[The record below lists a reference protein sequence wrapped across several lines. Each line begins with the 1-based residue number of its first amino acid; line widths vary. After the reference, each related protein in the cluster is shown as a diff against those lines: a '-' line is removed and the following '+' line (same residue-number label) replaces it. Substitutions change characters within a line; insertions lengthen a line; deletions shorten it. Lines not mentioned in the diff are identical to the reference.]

1 MNDMT
6 RFGWIISFWIIAFST
21 ASNANEHVVL
31 QLKWVNQ
38 FQFAGYYA
46 ALDKGYYS
54 AAGLD
59 VELRSNGYNG
69 NFKSPI
75 NEVLSGNAQYGIS
88 NSGLVLDFLNGK
100 PVIALAA
107 TLQHSAVSWLVL
119 KRSGITGIHDMVNKR
134 LMTVFPLSESTELLE
149 PFVAEGIDIKKLN
162 LIQTGFDLKPL
173 INGEVDA
180 YDAYVTNEPF
190 ILEQL
195 GISYR
200 LIDPRSYGIDFYG
213 DVLFTSAQELEQN
226 PKRVEAF
233 RKASMQ
239 GWNYAMAHP
248 DEIID
253 LIIRKYAPQKS
264 IEHLRYEARKMTT
277 LMQPEFIE
285 LGHMNP
291 ERWMRIADIMTQ
303 HKQIINENTLVPFIY
318 NQRNYQS
325 VLMRYSR
332 IIVIVSLLALAL
344 AGITTWIYQT
354 NRRLSKEIE
363 ARKIAEDKLR
373 LLSETD
379 GLTNLANRRSF
390 KQSLDSEFQRFQKNQ
405 SPYCV
410 IMIDID
416 WFKLINDTHG
426 HSAGDQILVEFATR
440 LHNNVGPNTATARV
454 GGEEF
459 ALIINDTSLPEAHQT
474 IKQLQYLICQP
485 FLIDCNSNNIETIVV
500 TASFGIST
508 VLDSDLRADDAMRRA
523 DDALYKAKHNGRNQ
537 IAVYNDRSSYSIDEE
552 VVHAELL

>member
-1 MNDMT
+1 MV
-6 RFGWIISFWIIAFST
+6 FST
-21 ASNANEHVVL
+21 HSSANEPVVL

-46 ALDKGYYS
+46 ALEQGYY
-54 AAGLD
+54 AEAGLD
-59 VELRSNGYNG
+59 VELRSNGHDG
-69 NFKSPI
+69 NFKSPVSEVI
-75 NEVLSGNAQYGIS
+75 NGNAQYGIS

-119 KRSGITGIHDMVNKR
+119 EKSGITGIHDMVDKR

-149 PFVAEGIDIKKLN
+149 PFVAEGIDIEKLN
-162 LIQTGFDLKPL
+162 LIQTGFDLAPL
-173 INGEVDA
+173 INGDVDA

-190 ILEQL
+190 QLEQL
-195 GISYR
+195 GIPYR

-213 DVLFTSAQELEQN
+213 DVLFTSTQELEHH

-248 DEIID
+248 EEMID
-253 LIIRKYAPQKS
+253 LIVRKYAPEKS
-264 IEHLRYEARKMTT
+264 VEQLRFEARKMAT

-291 ERWMRIADIMTQ
+291 ERWLRIADIMTKHRNIVDEQ
-303 HKQIINENTLVPFIY
+303 SLIPFIY

-325 VLMRYSR
+325 VLIKYSR
-332 IIVIVSLLALAL
+332 IIVLVSIIALAL
-344 AGITTWIYQT
+344 AAIATWIYQT
-354 NRRLSKEIE
+354 NRKLSREIE
-363 ARKIAEDKLR
+363 ARKIAENKLR

-379 GLTNLANRRSF
+379 PLTNLSNRRAF
-390 KQSLDSEFQRFQKNQ
+390 KQALEKVYQRFHDTNLA
-405 SPYCV
+405 YCV
-410 IMIDID
+410 AMIDID

-426 HSAGDQILVEFATR
+426 HSVGDQILIEFAAR
-440 LHNNVGPNTATARV
+440 LRDNIRTDDVIARI

-459 ALIINDTSLPEAHQT
+459 ALIINENQLTTAHKR
-474 IKQLQYLICQP
+474 IKNLQHLICQP
-485 FLIDCNSNNIETIVV
+485 FFINCNHNDIETIIV
-500 TASFGIST
+500 TASFGLSCVSI
-508 VLDSDLRADDAMRRA
+508 LDQNADNALRRA
-523 DDALYKAKHNGRNQ
+523 DDALYKAKNGGRNQ
-537 IAVYNDRSSYSIDEE
+537 ITLSE
-552 VVHAELL
+552 VNPPNADQTVQA